1 MGGFINIF
9 MTIIFRSDSMKK
21 RKTKDVM
28 VNRDITQTI
37 RSSYET
43 ELQLQ
48 TKTLTSLKKQLK
60 TLTTQLSKAMSTRR
74 QLKKKRQV
82 IMKKAGFN
90 PAAAMKKQL
99 MQAKAVYEKAMEEVK
114 NTQKAIVSV
123 RQELRLT
130 KEQVK
135 KLHALTRSVSKLE
148 KRWGKAIASK
158 FKSQKRKTRRTKKR
172 KSTAVGRSSEAQEV
186 LPVREESSFEV
197 DQG

>member
-1 MGGFINIF
+1 
-9 MTIIFRSDSMKK
+9 MKK